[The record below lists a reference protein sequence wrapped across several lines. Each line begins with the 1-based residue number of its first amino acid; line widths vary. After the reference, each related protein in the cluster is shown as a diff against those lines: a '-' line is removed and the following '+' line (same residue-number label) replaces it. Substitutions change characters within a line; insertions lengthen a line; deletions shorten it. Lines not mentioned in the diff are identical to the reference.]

1 MSFHFLH
8 QSTKVLIDCGVHF
21 FEGMEDVI
29 QRESVDD
36 SWTVYGFE
44 ANPIVSQRLPTYSC
58 PVENI
63 LLQNKAVWIR
73 EEKLLFRV
81 EESIGYAST
90 LMDEC
95 HWSLLRDHPCS
106 FDAIEVQG
114 FDFSEFLLKLPK
126 KTEYV
131 VVKMDIEGA
140 EFIVL
145 EHLVR
150 NATHTIMDKL
160 YVEFHDRYMGPEF
173 TKLKKDLLAELRR
186 DGVEVIIWY

>member
-1 MSFHFLH
+1 
-8 QSTKVLIDCGVHF
+8 VHF
-21 FEGMEDVI
+21 FEGLEDVI

-44 ANPIVSQRLPTYSC
+44 ANPIVSQRWPAYSC
-58 PVENI
+58 PVENV

-81 EESIGYAST
+81 EDSVGHAST

-95 HWSLLRDHPCS
+95 HLLRDDPSS
-106 FDAIEVQG
+106 FEVIEVQG
-114 FDFSEFLLKLPK
+114 FDLSEFLLKLPK
-126 KTEYV
+126 RTEYV

-173 TKLKKDLLAELRR
+173 TKLKEQLLAQLRR